1 VREYGVPY
9 LSGRKMPGPGGY
21 PGANW
26 PLTAHMEE
34 RGYSP
39 RQYAMELLAVLD
51 RYSGNM
57 VAAFDEVMPLTYKLM
72 EGPAL
77 TDFGVTRDA
86 NHAPM
91 SQWIY
96 FDYELEVTLSS
107 YHRSVALPVHNHGTW
122 EYIAPYRGE
131 FAYTSYRRIGGDLGD
146 GRARLELVDERV
158 LRPGDA
164 AVTALP
170 PDDIHT
176 FTPLS
181 DDMLLLGMNH
191 GPLAPERS
199 YFDVDAGTYEI
210 RDSRAW
216 RRTNPF

>member
-1 VREYGVPY
+1 VHEYGRSY
-9 LSGRKMPGPGGY
+9 LSGKTMPGARHY

-26 PLTAHMEE
+26 PLTTHMKE
-34 RGYSP
+34 RGYSL
-39 RQYAMELLAVLD
+39 REYSMDLLTVLD
-51 RYSGNM
+51 RHAGNM
-57 VAAFDEVMPLTYKLM
+57 VEAFNEVMPLTQRLFD
-72 EGPAL
+72 GPAL
-77 TDFGVTRDA
+77 TEFGVTREA

-122 EYIAPYRGE
+122 EYIAPYRGD
-131 FAYTSYRRIGGDLGD
+131 FAYTSYRRVGGEESHGH
-146 GRARLELVDERV
+146 ARLEVVDERI

-170 PDDIHT
+170 PNDIHT
-176 FTPLS
+176 FTPLT

-191 GPLAPERS
+191 GPLAPDRS
-199 YFDVDAGTYEI
+199 YFDVEAGTYQV

-216 RRTNPF
+216 RKTNPF

>member
-1 VREYGVPY
+1 
-9 LSGRKMPGPGGY
+9 MPGPGGY

-26 PLTAHMEE
+26 PLTLHMRE
-34 RGYSP
+34 RSYSL
-39 RQYAMELLAVLD
+39 RQYAMELLTVLD

-57 VAAFDEVMPLTYKLM
+57 VEAFDEVMPLTHKLM
-72 EGPAL
+72 DGPAL
-77 TDFGVTRDA
+77 TGFGVTREA

-91 SQWIY
+91 SQWVY

-122 EYIAPYRGE
+122 EYIAPCRGE
-131 FAYTSYRRIGGDLGD
+131 FAYTSYRRVGDD
-146 GRARLELVDERV
+146 PRPGRAELEVVEERI

-164 AVTALP
+164 AVTGLP
-170 PDDIHT
+170 PNDIHT
-176 FTPLS
+176 FTPLTEN
-181 DDMLLLGMNH
+181 MLLLGMNH
-191 GPLAPERS
+191 GPLAPRRS
-199 YFDVDAGTYEI
+199 YFDIEAGTYEI